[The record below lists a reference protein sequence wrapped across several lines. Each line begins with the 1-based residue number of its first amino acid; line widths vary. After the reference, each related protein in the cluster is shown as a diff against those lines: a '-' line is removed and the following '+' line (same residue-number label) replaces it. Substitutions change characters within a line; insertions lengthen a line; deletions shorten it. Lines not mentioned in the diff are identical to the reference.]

1 MTDNQLTQMEKA
13 TLLGHM
19 DGRCANDFDKEFS
32 AVIEDTPPLGV
43 DELDGQIRRSLVRY
57 TEMVVDDEDIE
68 KIRSDNDLRSRL
80 RGIITV
86 AFLHGYQ
93 VSIKWGK
100 PIVRDQKSPSG
111 TE

>member
-1 MTDNQLTQMEKA
+1 MTDDQLTEMDKA

-32 AVIEDTPPLGV
+32 AVIEDTLPSGL

-57 TEMVVDDEDIE
+57 TEMVVGDEDIE
-68 KIRSDNDLRSRL
+68 KIRSDNDLRSQL
-80 RGIITV
+80 RGIVTV

-93 VSIKWGK
+93 VAMKWGK
-100 PIVRDQKSPSG
+100 PIVREHKSS
-111 TE
+111 